1 MKGNH
6 TLESRHRRSLSL
18 GSFNRMQA
26 NWKYSKKEVKKM
38 FDEYYKCIEEANKS
52 ENRMKEAITAVLAL
66 EGQRVDLKCPS
77 CQRPD
82 QDSVKAKLFWQRAR
96 NVDSTTMHVDPSAE
110 GFKLKKDMTLV
121 IKNVDVTDA
130 GQYFCVKDGD
140 SEVIY
145 QVDVLFREPQRT
157 VSEKNMETL
166 LPAQKLID
174 HNLEVF
180 THWSDWGECD
190 QCDKHGKRLKIGTCM
205 VQKID
210 MDKPI
215 VPVDIPIM
223 SLYPRGVPCRS
234 TVLSRPVA
242 HLPGIKGRKSEV
254 LDGICFVVCPSTPP
268 PIQVTDKNGK
278 VIEIIE
284 GGYHPIDKRP
294 ELPPLVQR
302 KVLYKATGTH
312 VKLTC
317 PTKQRGKVRWQRG
330 ERPINTATIRR
341 QTRGRVFVDKLNR
354 LHIRKLRIRDSAPYH
369 CWVWQRHVG
378 AFKLIGFKKM
388 NDNLKH
394 YITYAGLF
402 LTIIAFPIYCACK
415 LCLAK
420 PKAKRRKR

>member
-1 MKGNH
+1 
-6 TLESRHRRSLSL
+6 
-18 GSFNRMQA
+18 MQA

-174 HNLEVF
+174 HNLEVSGSVIF
-180 THWSDWGECD
+180 
-190 QCDKHGKRLKIGTCM
+190 
-205 VQKID
+205 
-210 MDKPI
+210 PI
-215 VPVDIPIM
+215 IN
-223 SLYPRGVPCRS
+223 
-234 TVLSRPVA
+234 TVL
-242 HLPGIKGRKSEV
+242 
-254 LDGICFVVCPSTPP
+254 
-268 PIQVTDKNGK
+268 
-278 VIEIIE
+278 
-284 GGYHPIDKRP
+284 
-294 ELPPLVQR
+294 
-302 KVLYKATGTH
+302 
-312 VKLTC
+312 
-317 PTKQRGKVRWQRG
+317 
-330 ERPINTATIRR
+330 
-341 QTRGRVFVDKLNR
+341 
-354 LHIRKLRIRDSAPYH
+354 
-369 CWVWQRHVG
+369 
-378 AFKLIGFKKM
+378 
-388 NDNLKH
+388 
-394 YITYAGLF
+394 
-402 LTIIAFPIYCACK
+402 
-415 LCLAK
+415 
-420 PKAKRRKR
+420 